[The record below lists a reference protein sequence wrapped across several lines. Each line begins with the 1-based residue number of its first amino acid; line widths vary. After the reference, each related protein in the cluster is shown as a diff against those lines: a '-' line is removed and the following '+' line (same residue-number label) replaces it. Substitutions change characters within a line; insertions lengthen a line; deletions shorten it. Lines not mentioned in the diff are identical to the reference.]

1 MDLSEEY
8 WNYRDSIV
16 QAELLTMRMISFK
29 TINPDT
35 HLVSYISCTW
45 RRREMFK
52 DFCLV
57 YAQLPENTGVLDSTN
72 CLGKIIF
79 SQTVL
84 DFSPRPS
91 SQQSRNSV
99 RASTNRLVCDLL
111 WTPGMRHH
119 DPLYQRTRSNH
130 LARGIPDYWN
140 ESFLQL
146 TIPFEFHFRPFIRT
160 PRRKISGTL
169 SNTCWLYMNTI
180 RKWNSFWN
188 GKEWEEEKRT
198 INDFHFFFCKN
209 TKDVVCNAAI
219 RIAVECQPFLLS
231 LIDVTD
237 T

>member
-35 HLVSYISCTW
+35 HLVSYISHHVPEEEEKCSKIFVFT
-45 RRREMFK
+45 
-52 DFCLV
+52 V

-99 RASTNRLVCDLL
+99 RASTNRLVGDLL
-111 WTPGMRHH
+111 WTPGLRHH

-130 LARGIPDYWN
+130 LARGIPDY
-140 ESFLQL
+140 
-146 TIPFEFHFRPFIRT
+146 
-160 PRRKISGTL
+160 
-169 SNTCWLYMNTI
+169 
-180 RKWNSFWN
+180 
-188 GKEWEEEKRT
+188 
-198 INDFHFFFCKN
+198 
-209 TKDVVCNAAI
+209 
-219 RIAVECQPFLLS
+219 
-231 LIDVTD
+231 
-237 T
+237 